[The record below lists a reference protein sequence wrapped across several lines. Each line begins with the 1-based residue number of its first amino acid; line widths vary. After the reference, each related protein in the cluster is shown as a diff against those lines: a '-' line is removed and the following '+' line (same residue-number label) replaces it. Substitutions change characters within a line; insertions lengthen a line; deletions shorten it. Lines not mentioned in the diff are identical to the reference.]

1 MIRTRRRLRLSR
13 RASLVLGAVLIAVV
27 AEVALQTWWLPSKW
41 RGYDASA
48 TGQVTIGEDGR
59 TISLAVDW
67 QCEQRPDLE
76 LRENA
81 DRVTVVL
88 HRKAFKG
95 PTYQCPEDAVGSARL
110 SGHLSAPLAS
120 RPLVDAVTGRTLS
133 AGRGSSGS

>member
-13 RASLVLGAVLIAVV
+13 RAGLVIAAVLVAVV
-27 AEVALQTWWLPSKW
+27 TEVALEMWLPSKW

-48 TGQVTIGEDGR
+48 TGQVALSEDGR

-76 LRENA
+76 VRESA

-120 RPLVDAVTGRTLS
+120 RSLVDAVTGRPLS
-133 AGRGSSGS
+133 PGRGSDGS